1 MQFEHV
7 VCGPVLLIVLQ
18 NAIFFSNLSNKVIMV
33 SLSFD
38 DE

>member
-7 VCGPVLLIVLQ
+7 AYGPVLLIVLQ
-18 NAIFFSNLSNKVIMV
+18 NAVFFSNLSDKVIMV
-33 SLSFD
+33 SLNFD

>member
-7 VCGPVLLIVLQ
+7 VYGLVLLIVLQ
-18 NAIFFSNLSNKVIMV
+18 NAIFFSNLSDKVIMV
-33 SLSFD
+33 SLNFD